1 MHRFTV
7 AEYARLMNV
16 SEATARRRVKAGELK
31 KELINGV
38 THILLERLPVDTQN
52 DGQLVSLL
60 QEQIE
65 QQKSEI
71 EYLRHELTEARQEL
85 SESRQRSDTII
96 LQFTLKLEEQTKL
109 LEDMRGKFEEEGVVS
124 THRTLAT
131 PALKRSLWSRFK
143 TAFGFACAD

>member
-109 LEDMRGKFEEEGVVS
+109 LEDMRQSRASG
-124 THRTLAT
+124 
-131 PALKRSLWSRFK
+131 LWARVK
-143 TAFGFACAD
+143 TAFGFAAS